1 MRLVWLFLIL
11 VLLVLLPF
19 AVWGD
24 KFSGYFDLQN
34 TSAVLIKPGRAW
46 AWVVG
51 VVLLLLDLVL
61 PIPGTIVMSALGFIY
76 GPFAGGIVAGAGS
89 MLSGLLAYGFC
100 RKFGRPA
107 ARWIAGEKGLA
118 RGEVLF
124 RGAMGG
130 WMVALSRWLPV
141 FPEVI
146 SCVAG
151 LTRMPFRRFCLA
163 LACGSLPLGFG
174 FAAIGDWGH
183 EYPMIA
189 LVLSAGLPPLLWII
203 LGPLVVRGR
212 ESPKGESPEINS

>member
-1 MRLVWLFLIL
+1 MGL
-11 VLLVLLPF
+11 
-19 AVWGD
+19 G
-24 KFSGYFDLQN
+24 SGRGP
-34 TSAVLIKPGRAW
+34 SAPGSGPSDSRDDCD
-46 AWVVG
+46 VC
-51 VVLLLLDLVL
+51 
-61 PIPGTIVMSALGFIY
+61 TGFY
-76 GPFAGGIVAGAGS
+76 LWTLRRRNSCRCWS